1 MSQPE
6 HEAIVAE
13 IRASRIPAAA
23 ELRARVLAIAA
34 VAPGAAEPPRRELPW
49 RRLVLVAV
57 PACVAVALATSLAV
71 GLSGSKQ
78 SSQEQSAAGSGGVTR
93 DAVAPKA
100 LESRAA
106 PSSATGGAGLP
117 ATQNRAQLY
126 EAELSLKVKDLSA
139 TTKRALRLTRDFRG
153 FVRSVDYG
161 SGTESGSA
169 TMVVRIP
176 IGSVQEAIVR
186 FSALGEIIDQHVSI
200 KDVQPKVDAQFRRMQ
215 AQRDAIAK
223 IQAQLESPSLSKAD
237 RAALEDRLVAARRTL
252 VVMQRAQTALERE
265 TSYATVSLDLATGKK
280 QSVVPSDPGRIGRA
294 LHRSGQIL
302 ADEAKVLVYVL
313 IVGAP
318 FIVLGAFAFGAM
330 RVRRRRSEERLLS
343 TS

>member
-1 MSQPE
+1 
-6 HEAIVAE
+6 V
-13 IRASRIPAAA
+13 IRASRIPATP

-34 VAPGAAEPPRRELPW
+34 VASTGTAEPPRRGLPW
-49 RRLVLVAV
+49 RRLALVAV

-71 GLSGSKQ
+71 GLSGSRH

-93 DAVAPKA
+93 GALAPKV
-100 LESRAA
+100 LQSGAA
-106 PSSATGGAGLP
+106 PSTATGRAGLP

-126 EAELSLKVKDLSA
+126 EAELSLKVEDLSA
-139 TTKRALRLTRDFRG
+139 TTKRALRLTSDFHG

-161 SGTESGSA
+161 SGTENGSA

-186 FSALGEIIDQHVSI
+186 FSALGEIVDQHVSI
-200 KDVQPKVDAQFRRMQ
+200 KDVQPKVDAQFGRMQ
-215 AQRDAIAK
+215 AQRDLIAK

-237 RAALEDRLVAARRTL
+237 RAALEDKLVAARRAL
-252 VVMQRAQTALERE
+252 VLMQRTQAALERQ

-280 QSVVPSDPGRIGRA
+280 QSVIPSSPGRIGRA

-318 FIVLGAFAFGAM
+318 FIVLGAFAFGGM
-330 RVRRRRSEERLLS
+330 RMRRRRSEERLLS